1 MEAKANLFYLHIA
14 PRKVRL
20 VASLLKGMDAG
31 RAELEL
37 RNLPKAAS
45 VPLQKLLKS
54 AIQNAVHDLQQDA
67 SLLYIKKINVDG
79 GPMMKRMMPRAFGRG
94 ATIRKRMSHVS
105 LVLGVRG
112 GEGGTEA
119 KAKSMAAPA
128 VREAEW
134 EDVKGDVNTGRTKS
148 RETSTAAPSKK
159 KAGSFGKKIFTRKV
173 I

>member
-1 MEAKANLFYLHIA
+1 MDAKAKLSYLHIA

-20 VASLLKGMDAG
+20 VASLLKGMDVR

-37 RNLPKAAS
+37 RNLSKAAS
-45 VPLQKLLKS
+45 IPLGKLLKS
-54 AIQNAVHDLQQDA
+54 AIQNAVHDLQHDA
-67 SLLYIKKINVDG
+67 SRLYIKKITVDG

-105 LVLGVRG
+105 LVLGIRG
-112 GEGGTEA
+112 GEGDVVA
-119 KAKSMAAPA
+119 KAKSAQAPM

-134 EDVKGDVNTGRTKS
+134 EDVKGEARAS
-148 RETSTAAPSKK
+148 RPSRDTSAAVPSQK
-159 KAGSFGKKIFTRKV
+159 KAGGFGKKIFTRKV